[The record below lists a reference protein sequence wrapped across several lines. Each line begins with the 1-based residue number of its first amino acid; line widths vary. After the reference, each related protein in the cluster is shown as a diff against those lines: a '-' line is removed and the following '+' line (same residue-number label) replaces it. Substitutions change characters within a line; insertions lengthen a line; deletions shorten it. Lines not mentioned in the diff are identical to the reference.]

1 MNRIALIAV
10 NEHCEKNENWLTDY
24 ITKKVATH
32 QGFEVINFANLT
44 IDEMVNKTKKEA
56 DRTVIVF
63 DAVRGMNSRFSYAAT
78 KLYENDI
85 HPILLISNS
94 DKQKADISSA
104 NTALAEIWSLKDPS
118 LESWDLNFH
127 NIYFSYETK
136 GIDTSPN
143 VETDNIDALIKLIS

>member
-24 ITKKVATH
+24 IAKKMVTH
-32 QGFEVINFANLT
+32 QGFEVINFDNLT
-44 IDEMVNKTKKEA
+44 IDEMVNKAKKEA

-63 DAVRGMNSRFSYAAT
+63 DAVRGMNSKFSYAAT
-78 KLYENDI
+78 KLYESDI

-104 NTALAEIWSLKDPS
+104 NTALAEIWSFKDPS

-136 GIDTSPN
+136 GIDTSPK